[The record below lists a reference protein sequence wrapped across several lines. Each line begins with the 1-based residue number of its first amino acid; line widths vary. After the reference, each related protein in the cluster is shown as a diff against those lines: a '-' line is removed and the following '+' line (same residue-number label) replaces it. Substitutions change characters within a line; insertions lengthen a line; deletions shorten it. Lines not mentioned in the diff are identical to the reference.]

1 MTTAAGQDTRLRFGV
16 FLPTFCDAAGRSGAE
31 VASFAQHAERL
42 GFDSLWAT
50 DHLLHD
56 SVFYRAS
63 WLDPLL
69 SLAFAA
75 SVTTRVRL
83 GTSVLV
89 MPARHPL
96 LLAKDISTLQ
106 ALSGERLILGV
117 GTGWDRREFEALG
130 QHKAE
135 RGARTQEAIEV
146 VRRLLDGRPVTFEG
160 RFTRLDHIQVGPPPK
175 RRLEL
180 WVGGGRQIA
189 HPKSPERP
197 VFAPAVLARIA
208 RAAGWISRPTS
219 TPAQISEDRQAIAA
233 HRASIATPGGDSFV
247 VAHENFLH
255 LVAGDDPAAV
265 RREQQRAFE
274 RVMGRGRPFE
284 YLDRVYLTGTEAE
297 VVRKLQERIAAGVRY
312 FMLHTLVPSVDQ
324 LELWMERIIP
334 RLQGQG
340 GTRQPQAAPQP
351 KPARQTTG
359 GLR

>member
-1 MTTAAGQDTRLRFGV
+1 MTTADGEETRLRFGV
-16 FLPTFCDAAGRSGAE
+16 FLPTFCDPGGRSGAE

-50 DHLLHD
+50 DHLLHG
-56 SVFYRAS
+56 SVFYRAP

-75 SVTTRVRL
+75 SVTSRIRL

-89 MPARHPL
+89 MPTRHPL

-106 ALSGERLILGV
+106 ALSGERFILGV

-130 QHKAE
+130 QRKAE

-146 VRRLLDGRPVTFEG
+146 VRRLLLGKPVTFEG
-160 RFTRLDHIQVGPPPK
+160 RFASLDHIEVGPPPK
-175 RRLEL
+175 RRLEV
-180 WVGGGRQIA
+180 WAGGGRQVA
-189 HPKSPERP
+189 HPKSPEQP
-197 VFAPAVLARIA
+197 VFAPAVLDRIA
-208 RAAGWISRPTS
+208 RADGWISRPTS
-219 TPAQISEDRQAIAA
+219 TAAQISEDGQAIAA
-233 HRASIATPGGDSFV
+233 RRASIDADGGDSFV

-255 LVAGDDPAAV
+255 LVAGADPAAV
-265 RREQQRAFE
+265 RREQQEAFE
-274 RVMGRGRPFE
+274 PVMGRGRPFE

-297 VVRKLQERIAAGVRY
+297 VVRKLEDRIAAGIRY
-312 FMLHTLVPSVDQ
+312 FMFHTLVPSVGQ

-340 GTRQPQAAPQP
+340 RTGQPQTEPQP
-351 KPARQTTG
+351 EPAQRTTG
-359 GLR
+359 GLQ

>member
-1 MTTAAGQDTRLRFGV
+1 MTTADGEETRLRFGV
-16 FLPTFCDAAGRSGAE
+16 FLPTFGDAAGRSGAE

-50 DHLLHD
+50 DHLLHG
-56 SVFYRAS
+56 SVFYSAS

-75 SVTTRVRL
+75 SVTSRVHL

-89 MPARHPL
+89 MPTRHPL

-106 ALSGERLILGV
+106 ALSGERFILGV
-117 GTGWDRREFEALG
+117 GTGWDQREFEALG
-130 QHKAE
+130 QRKAE

-146 VRRLLDGRPVTFEG
+146 VRRLLDGKPVTFEG
-160 RFTRLDHIQVGPPPK
+160 RFTRLDHIEVGPPPK

-180 WVGGGRQIA
+180 WVGGGRQVA
-189 HPKSPERP
+189 HPKSPEQP
-197 VFAPAVLARIA
+197 VFAPAVLDRIA
-208 RAAGWISRPTS
+208 RADGWISRPTS
-219 TPAQISEDRQAIAA
+219 TSAQISKDGQAIAT
-233 HRASIATPGGDSFV
+233 HRASIDPDGGDSFV

-265 RREQQRAFE
+265 RREQQEAFE
-274 RVMGRGRPFE
+274 PVMGRGRPFG
-284 YLDRVYLTGTEAE
+284 YLDRVYLTGTETE
-297 VVRKLQERIAAGVRY
+297 VIRKLEDRIAAGVRY
-312 FMLHTLVPSVDQ
+312 FMLHTLVPSLDQ
-324 LELWMERIIP
+324 LDLWMERIIP

-340 GTRQPQAAPQP
+340 RARQPQEEPAQP
-351 KPARQTTG
+351 TTG